1 MTQTPDIAA
10 PPARAL
16 DPRYY
21 RDPEIHARE
30 MERIFFRTW
39 QYACHESALAKPGDY
54 VAFTI
59 ADQGIFAIR
68 SDDGRLRAFYNVCR
82 HRAHELLT
90 GSGNAPVICCPY
102 HAWTYATD
110 GRLRH
115 ARNTGKTPGFDIAE
129 ICLAEV
135 RLELFHG
142 FVFVNLDAD
151 AAPMAGWYPGAAQAL
166 GAFLPDIARMK
177 PVSETAIEAP
187 CNWKVTVENYSEC
200 YHCAVAH
207 PTFARG
213 VIDPKAYRIEVKGHC
228 LHHSTRAA
236 PSDAMAYD
244 IDDGAD
250 PHATDYG
257 SWFLWPSFSF
267 QVYPGGLLNSYLWRP
282 RGPTET
288 TVWRGWY
295 TLDGAPSAVVEAL
308 ARQDLATTVAEDVA
322 LVGAVQRGLASRGYT
337 AGPLVIDPAGGV
349 DSEHAI
355 DAIAGWVRAAL
366 ADEHLSRNLF

>member
-1 MTQTPDIAA
+1 MTTEKTAM
-10 PPARAL
+10 PARAL
-16 DPRYY
+16 DPHLY
-21 RDPEIHARE
+21 RDADNYARE

-39 QYACHESALAKPGDY
+39 QYACHGSALAAPGDY
-54 VAFTI
+54 VAFAI

-68 SDDGRLRAFYNVCR
+68 SDDGEIRAFYNVCR

-115 ARNTGKTPGFDIAE
+115 ARNTEKTPGFDKSK

-142 FVFVNLDAD
+142 FVFVNLDPD
-151 AAPMAGWYPGAAQAL
+151 AAPMAEWYPGAAQAL

-177 PVSETAIEAP
+177 PVREIAIAEP

-200 YHCAVAH
+200 YHCAIAH

-213 VIDPKAYRIEVKGHC
+213 VIDPKAYNVAVEGHC
-228 LHHSTRAA
+228 LHHATRAA
-236 PSDAMAYD
+236 QSGDMSYD
-244 IDDGAD
+244 IDDSAN
-250 PHATDYG
+250 PHAADYG

-267 QVYPGGLLNSYLWRP
+267 QVYPGGVLNSYLWRP
-282 RGPTET
+282 AGPTET
-288 TVWRGWY
+288 MVWRGWY
-295 TLDGAPSAVVEAL
+295 AIDGAPSAVVEAL
-308 ARQDLATTVAEDVA
+308 AEQDLETTVAEDVA
-322 LVGAVQRGLASRGYT
+322 LVSAVQRGLASRGYT

-349 DSEHAI
+349 NSEHSI
-355 DAIAGWVRAAL
+355 DAIAGWVREAL
-366 ADEHLSRNLF
+366 AD